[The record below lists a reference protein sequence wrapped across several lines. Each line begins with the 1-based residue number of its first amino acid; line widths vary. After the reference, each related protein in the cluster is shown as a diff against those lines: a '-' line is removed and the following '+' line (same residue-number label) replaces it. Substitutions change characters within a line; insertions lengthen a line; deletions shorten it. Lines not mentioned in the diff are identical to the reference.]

1 MAAAMAPQP
10 HPATASLG
18 PRTRNSVPGYR
29 YLVPFFDGYKVG
41 LRQGRFPGGLQ
52 QGETAPVPVFE
63 HSSIEEPDASI
74 RVPYSSTYH
83 LPKYCGMVKGAQVFK
98 HLPPT
103 QVLWDGTVKGAQA
116 PQCTRRLI
124 TQASLGMRIPTP
136 GGPNERITLRF
147 SVRKQYLLVH
157 SDSQGLVF
165 PPLALFVYG
174 CSPLSNSSGTL

>member
-10 HPATASLG
+10 HPATASLEVRAHG
-18 PRTRNSVPGYR
+18 IVYLGTGTLYRSSTGTRSVCDKGGFQAVCNKGKPPLYQ
-29 YLVPFFDGYKVG
+29 YL
-41 LRQGRFPGGLQ
+41 
-52 QGETAPVPVFE
+52 
-63 HSSIEEPDASI
+63 SI
-74 RVPYSSTYH
+74 RVLKNLTQVFEYSSTYH
-83 LPKYCGMVKGAQVFK
+83 LPKYCGM
-98 HLPPT
+98 
-103 QVLWDGTVKGAQA
+103 VKGAQA